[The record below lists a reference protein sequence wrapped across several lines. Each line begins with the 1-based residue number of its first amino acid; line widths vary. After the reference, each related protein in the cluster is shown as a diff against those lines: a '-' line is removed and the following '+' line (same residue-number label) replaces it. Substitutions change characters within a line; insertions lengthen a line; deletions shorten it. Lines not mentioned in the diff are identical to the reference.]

1 VRTKNYIRIGEEM
14 PRAMHEAWR
23 WVCAID
29 AWDYCHPQPLADM
42 VKSGPA
48 PEELRPIIAAIVNG
62 ERKPNRKAAA
72 KLKIPAEERMKIA
85 GSISVVLGLIDVTKY
100 DIVESAQPGKGVT
113 MIGNRDGRDP
123 GRPRIEP
130 HNPVITELEAE
141 ARDVIDD
148 AARQLGVSVE
158 TVENL
163 LRDLRGKMKRYPDI

>member
-23 WVCAID
+23 WVCAVD

-42 VKSGPA
+42 VKSGPV

-72 KLKIPAEERMKIA
+72 KLKIPAEERMEIA
-85 GSISVVLGLIDVTKY
+85 GGISVVLGLIEAIKFQGVQEPY
-100 DIVESAQPGKGVT
+100 SGKGAV
-113 MIGNRDGRDP
+113 MLGDRDAR
-123 GRPRIEP
+123 EP
-130 HNPVITELEAE
+130 CEVLRELEGE
-141 ARDVIDD
+141 ARKMIEDSAKELDVSI
-148 AARQLGVSVE
+148 E

-163 LRDLRGKMKRYPDI
+163 LRDLRSKMKHYPDI